1 LDSTVTYVH
10 ERVQSAATFAQR
22 ETLSYRISPLPHES
36 VKALSDGPPEP
47 VSGRK
52 QPMKLGFVGTGE
64 ITSAI
69 VAGLSSSSAEY
80 KSIRVSPRNPE
91 MAAELAKRFAAVSV
105 ASSNQDV
112 VDSSE
117 VVVLAVRPS
126 TAQSIISKLR
136 FRADHCLISLV
147 AGLSLRRLSELVAPA
162 MRIVRA
168 VPLPST
174 ARRTGPT
181 VICPADQI
189 ANDLFARIGTVFPVE
204 TEHELNAMSAATAT
218 MASVYALMEKIA
230 AWLAENGIPDQRAR
244 EYIAQVFCGMFCAA
258 VDEPDR
264 SFRSFAKAHATAGG
278 INEQFLKHVT
288 DSGLFDGIPD
298 GLTAVMKRI
307 STT

>member
-1 LDSTVTYVH
+1 
-10 ERVQSAATFAQR
+10 
-22 ETLSYRISPLPHES
+22 
-36 VKALSDGPPEP
+36 
-47 VSGRK
+47 
-52 QPMKLGFVGTGE
+52 MKLGFVGTGE

-69 VAGLSSSSAEY
+69 VTGLSSSSAEND
-80 KSIRVSPRNPE
+80 SIRVSPRNPA
-91 MAAELAKRFAAVSV
+91 MAAELTKRFAGVSI

-126 TAQSIISKLR
+126 SAASIISELR
-136 FRADHCLISLV
+136 FKLGQCVLSLV
-147 AGLSLRRLSELVAPA
+147 AGLSLRRLSELAAPA
-162 MRIVRA
+162 THIVRA

-181 VICPADQI
+181 VICPPDQL
-189 ANDLFARIGTVFPVE
+189 ANDLFARIGTVFPVA

-218 MASVYALMEKIA
+218 MASVFALMEEIS
-230 AWLAENGIPDQRAR
+230 AWLSENGIPDQRAR

-258 VDEPDR
+258 ADQPDR
-264 SFRSFAKAHATAGG
+264 TFQSFAKAHATAGG

-288 DSGLFDGIPD
+288 GSGLFDGIPD

-307 STT
+307 SKA